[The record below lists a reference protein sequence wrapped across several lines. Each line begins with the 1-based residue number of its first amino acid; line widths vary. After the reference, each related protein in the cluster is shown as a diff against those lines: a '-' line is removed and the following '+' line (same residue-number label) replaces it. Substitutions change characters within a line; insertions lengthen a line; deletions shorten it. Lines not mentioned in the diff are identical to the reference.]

1 MMDMSAADPHLRTE
15 RSLMKPS
22 RYHPALVA
30 LHWFLAAFIVLAL
43 GLGMFALKTIPNASP
58 HKLEALRAHMIGAGV
73 IFTLMLSRLVI
84 RVRSARPE
92 PATTGN
98 PVLDRIA
105 RISHLAFYGLV
116 AGMIATGLATAVLA
130 DLPSIVFGASG
141 APLPESFTVFPTR
154 VIHGAIAKVLV
165 ALIAVHASAALYHH
179 FVLRDGLLKRLWFGR
194 RWQAIHRR
202 SI

>member
-1 MMDMSAADPHLRTE
+1 
-15 RSLMKPS
+15 MKPT

-43 GLGMFALKTIPNASP
+43 GLGMFVLKAIPNSSP
-58 HKLEALRAHMIGAGV
+58 QKLEALRAHMIGAAV
-73 IFTLMLSRLVI
+73 ILTLMAARFAI
-84 RVRSARPE
+84 RVLSARPE

-130 DLPSIVFGASG
+130 DLPSIVLGGSG
-141 APLPESFTVFPTR
+141 APLPASFAVFPTR
-154 VIHGAIAKVLV
+154 VIHGLIAKALV
-165 ALIAVHASAALYHH
+165 ALIAVHATAALFHH
-179 FVLRDGLLKRLWFGR
+179 FVLGDGLLGRMWFGR
-194 RWQAIHRR
+194 RWSTQPERI
-202 SI
+202 